1 MKLPDRIINWVAQKA
16 KQEYEMSFSFVQTK
30 RDFFRNNYRLIMNQ
44 WGDNKI
50 YERLMFR
57 MVDMMCAL
65 SHKFRPS
72 VTFMARSEDDKEY
85 IKMQELVKEF
95 DYDEMWMWMK
105 NYWMHRYKYVFGVG
119 IQVRD
124 TFNKFTSTPQYKIMN
139 PMSWIPDVAYDVN
152 GGFRYHWFEVETT
165 IEELKYNKDFY
176 NVEFLKDEK
185 TLQAERS
192 SEQQQNYQ
200 ARISNRRLQEV
211 TAIPEWVYSVYQ
223 HFTIFEGN
231 KYEIRLGNERTTPIF
246 CRWIKPILQEEKDDP
261 SKVWFGVNIRHYRPL
276 PWDPYWVSFAFDLLL
291 DKQKQIQTFH
301 NLNLIKAKESALWAK
316 YLYDPEIVTAENMN
330 VLQKAFETTIYV
342 PVPWMSKMNV
352 DAVRELPKAN
362 ITQQAFEF
370 PNVLDNIVV
379 QDTGM
384 DERTMWV
391 SAWPQ
396 ITRAESERVQINA
409 NIRLLLW
416 ANFDIEAEKE
426 FYRTLRYREY
436 VENKRYVKNK
446 FVELTNGVQVIPMYL
461 EAKDFLT
468 TQDPRMKAVSTI
480 DAQEQKEKK
489 RLSFMAVFNTL
500 FQWASSQFGKTKL
513 MKIMADLHDVDKE
526 ITDVV
531 FWKSQAEMQA
541 MEDLVLIGKWIV
553 PKIWGLDEDH
563 DTFIDIYNSSPNTET
578 KLKAIFNRQL
588 AKAAQQEMM
597 KMAQQQ
603 PQQVAPV
610 SPWMENQA
618 LAQAS
623 NRATPNATS
632 LAQVA

>member
-1 MKLPDRIINWVAQKA
+1 MKLPQRIVDAVAHKA
-16 KQEYEMSFSFVQTK
+16 KMEYDMSYPFIKTK
-30 RDFFRNNYRLIMNQ
+30 RDFFRENYKLLLNQ
-44 WGDNKI
+44 GKENKI

-72 VTFMARSEDDKEY
+72 VTFQARSEEDQQY

-95 DYDEMWMWMK
+95 DYDEMGMWIK
-105 NYWMHRYKYVFGVG
+105 NYWMQWYKYVFWVG

-124 TFNKFTSTPQYKIMN
+124 SFNKFTSTPQYKVMN
-139 PMSWIPDVAYDVN
+139 PMSWIPDVAFDVN
-152 GGFRYHWFEVETT
+152 SGFRYHWFELETT
-165 IEELKYNKDFY
+165 IEELQYAKDFY
-176 NVEFLKDEK
+176 NIEALKDMK
-185 TLQAERS
+185 QLQAERS
-192 SEQQQNYQ
+192 SEQQLTFQSQ
-200 ARISNRRLQEV
+200 VSQRKLQEV
-211 TAIPEWVYSVYQ
+211 TSMPEWVYSVYQ
-223 HFTIFEGN
+223 HFTIYEGN
-231 KYEIRLGNERTTPIF
+231 KYEIRLGNDRTQVIY
-246 CRWIKPILQEEKDDP
+246 CRWIKPVLQEEKDDP
-261 SKVWFGVNIRHYRPL
+261 SKVWFGVNVRHYRPL
-276 PWDPYWVSFAFDLLL
+276 AWDPYGVSFAFDLLL
-291 DKQKQIQTFH
+291 DKQKQIQVFH

-316 YLYDPEIVTAENMN
+316 YLFDSEIVTSENMA
-330 VLQKAFETTIYV
+330 VLQKAFETPVYI

-352 DAVRELPKAN
+352 DAVRELPKWN

-396 ITRAESERVQINA
+396 ITRAESERVQTNA
-409 NIRLLLW
+409 NIRLLLG
-416 ANFDIEAEKE
+416 ANFDLEAEKE

-436 VENKRYVKNK
+436 VENRRYVKKK
-446 FVELTNGVQVIPMYL
+446 FVELTNGVQVLPLYL
-461 EAKDFLT
+461 DAKDFLT
-468 TQDPRMKAVSTI
+468 TQDPRMKASSTV

-500 FQWASSQFGKTKL
+500 YQWATSEFGKKKL

-526 ITDVV
+526 VIDVV
-531 FWKSQAEMQA
+531 FNQSGAEMQA
-541 MEDLVLIGKWIV
+541 MADLDMINKGEV
-553 PKIWGLDEDH
+553 PKVWSIDEDH

-578 KLKAIFNRQL
+578 KLKAILMRQM
-588 AKAAQQEMM
+588 AKIAKEEMM
-597 KMAQQQ
+597 QAQWQQQ
-603 PQQVAPV
+603 QAPV
-610 SPWMENQA
+610 SQGMENQA

-623 NRATPNATS
+623 NKQAPTATS

>member
-44 WGDNKI
+44 WSDNKI

-72 VTFMARSEDDKEY
+72 VTFQARQEDDKEY

-95 DYDEMWMWMK
+95 DYDEMQMWTK
-105 NYWMHRYKYVFGVG
+105 NYWMQWYKYIFWPW
-119 IQVRD
+119 IQVKD
-124 TFNKFTSTPQYKIMN
+124 AFNKFTSTPQYKVMN
-139 PMSWIPDVAYDVN
+139 PMSWIPDVAFDIN
-152 GGFRYHWFEVETT
+152 GWFRYHWFELETT
-165 IEELKYNKDFY
+165 IEELQYNKQFY
-176 NVEFLKDEK
+176 NLEMLKDEK
-185 TLQAERS
+185 TLQTERS
-192 SEQQQNYQ
+192 AEQQQNYQ
-200 ARISNRRLQEV
+200 AWVSNRRLQEV
-211 TAIPEWVYSVYQ
+211 TSMPEWVYSIYQ

-231 KYEIRLGNERTTPIF
+231 KYEIRLGNDRTVPIF
-246 CRWIKPILQEEKDDP
+246 CRWIKPVLQEEKNDP
-261 SKVWFGVNIRHYRPL
+261 SKISFWVNVRRYRPL
-276 PWDPYWVSFAFDLLL
+276 PWDPYGVSFAFDLLL

-316 YLYDPEIVTAENMN
+316 FLYDPEIVTAENMS
-330 VLQKAFETTIYV
+330 VLQKAFETPVYI

-352 DAVRELPKAN
+352 DAVRELPKWN

-379 QDTGM
+379 QDTWM

-396 ITRAESERVQINA
+396 ITRAESERVQTNA
-409 NIRLLLW
+409 NIRLLLG

-436 VENKRYVKNK
+436 VENKKYVKNK
-446 FVELTNGVQVIPMYL
+446 FVELTNWVQVIPMYL
-461 EAKDFLT
+461 DAKDFLT

-500 FQWASSQFGKTKL
+500 FQWATSQFGKNKL
-513 MKIMADLHDVDKE
+513 MKIMADLHDVEKE
-526 ITDVV
+526 IVDVV
-531 FWKSQAEMQA
+531 FGKSQAEMQA
-541 MEDLVLIGKWIV
+541 MEDLNLINKGIV
-553 PKIWGLDEDH
+553 PKVWDISEDH

-578 KLKAIFNRQL
+578 KMKAIFNRQL
-588 AKAAQQEMM
+588 AKAAQEEMM
-597 KMAQQQ
+597 KATGQEQQ
-603 PQQVAPV
+603 APV
-610 SPWMENQA
+610 SAGMENQA

-623 NRATPNATS
+623 NKATPTATS